1 MKKSSEYTT
10 NGGILLREGLV
21 NRNTKET
28 QIKIQINLD
37 GKGDCNANT
46 GIGFLDH
53 MLVLFTKHGLMDGVF
68 DVKGDL
74 HVDSH
79 HTVEDT
85 GIALGLAIRQALG
98 DKKSIKRYGTA
109 FVPMDESLVQ
119 VSLDLSDRPFLVFDA
134 NFSQQMVGQMDT
146 QLVEEFFRALAFN
159 AGITL
164 HIKLLHGT
172 NCHHIIEA
180 MFKAFGRALDEATKI
195 DTRIVGVMSTKGLL

>member
-1 MKKSSEYTT
+1 M
-10 NGGILLREGLV
+10 REGLV

-28 QIKIQINLD
+28 QIKLKINLD
-37 GKGDCNANT
+37 GKGDCNCNT
-46 GIGFLDH
+46 GIGFFDH
-53 MLVLFTKHGLMDGVF
+53 MLVLFTKHGLMDADF

-74 HVDSH
+74 EVDAH

-98 DKKSIKRYGTA
+98 DKKSIKWYGTA

-134 NFSQQMVGQMDT
+134 VFTQQMVGQMDT
-146 QLVEEFFRALAFN
+146 QLVEEFFRAVAFN

-180 MFKAFGRALDEATKI
+180 IFKAFGRALDEATKI
-195 DTRIVGVMSTKGLL
+195 DTRIVGVMSTKGML

>member
-1 MKKSSEYTT
+1 M
-10 NGGILLREGLV
+10 REGLV

-37 GKGDCNANT
+37 GKGDCNSNT

-53 MLVLFTKHGLMDGVF
+53 MLILFIRHGLMDGEF

-74 HVDSH
+74 YVDSH

-134 NFSQQMVGQMDT
+134 SFSQQMVGQMET
-146 QLVEEFFRALAFN
+146 QLVEEFFRAVAFN

-164 HIKLLHGT
+164 HIKLMHGT

-180 MFKAFGRALDEATKI
+180 MFKAFGRALDEATKV
-195 DTRIVGVMSTKGLL
+195 DTRIIGVMSTKGLL

>member
-1 MKKSSEYTT
+1 M
-10 NGGILLREGLV
+10 REGLV

-28 QIKIQINLD
+28 QIKIQLNLD
-37 GKGDCNANT
+37 GKGDCNAST

-68 DVKGDL
+68 EVKGDL

-79 HTVEDT
+79 HTIEDT

-98 DKKSIKRYGTA
+98 DKKSIKRYGTS
-109 FVPMDESLVQ
+109 FLPMDESLVM

-134 NFSQQMVGQMDT
+134 EFSQPMVGQMDT
-146 QLVEEFFRALAFN
+146 QMVEEFFRAVAFN

-164 HIKLLHGT
+164 HIKLFHGT

-195 DTRIVGVMSTKGLL
+195 DTRIIGVMSTKGML

>member
-1 MKKSSEYTT
+1 MD
-10 NGGILLREGLV
+10 GGIFLREGLV

-37 GKGDCNANT
+37 GKGDCNSNT

-53 MLVLFTKHGLMDGVF
+53 MLILFIRHGLMDGEF

-74 HVDSH
+74 YVDSH

-134 NFSQQMVGQMDT
+134 SFSQQMVGQMET
-146 QLVEEFFRALAFN
+146 QLVEEFFRAVAFN

-164 HIKLLHGT
+164 HIKLMHGT

-180 MFKAFGRALDEATKI
+180 MFKAFGRALDEATKV
-195 DTRIVGVMSTKGLL
+195 DTRIIGVMSTKGLL